1 MLNALALGDTV
12 VLDAYLKAH
21 GIYDFVCRDHDD
33 YLRSGDS
40 MIRQLRASE
49 NVPIYRTYLKYPVP
63 QAIKDELLH
72 ERMWEDS
79 ASEIMRLLICSGAKL
94 EHFSTS
100 CQDYKAPGFLAFM
113 DTLGYDF
120 HWISPTTGNNIL
132 MDYCACSDTPDQFK
146 WERDAVISYLV
157 KKGVRTDVRNQNGE
171 TAYDIARRS
180 GLHPLLKEVEQME
193 QER

>member
-1 MLNALALGDTV
+1 MLNE
-12 VLDAYLKAH
+12 YLQSAAD
-21 GIYDFVCRDHDD
+21 YDLVCRRHDD
-33 YLRSGDS
+33 LMRTGDS
-40 MIRQLRASE
+40 MVRQMRLTKHIS
-49 NVPIYRTYLKYPVP
+49 ILRTYLKYPIP
-63 QAIKDELLH
+63 SSIKDELLASH
-72 ERMWEDS
+72 WDHDS
-79 ASEIMRLLICSGAKL
+79 SSEFLRELLKHDA
-94 EHFSTS
+94 H
-100 CQDYKAPGFLAFM
+100 LAFYSERCISHNVLRFIRTL

-120 HWISPTTGNNIL
+120 NWTSTRTGNNIL
-132 MDYCACSDTPDQFK
+132 MDYCSCSDTPDQFK